1 MSIPFNVKSVE
12 AAPVGRHQL
21 KDGKGRTEGMYLVV
35 NATGSRRLLW
45 RYISPIT
52 GKPNEAGL
60 GGYPQVDLASAKQQ
74 VIEWRELLRKN
85 LDPVAER
92 RTAKAAVRVE
102 GKTLRDLLDD
112 YDKDNEDKPSAREG
126 VRLIKRH
133 AATLLLKPANVNLRP
148 LEIKPR
154 WRR

>member
-74 VIEWRELLRKN
+74 VIEWRGAAAQEPRSR
-85 LDPVAER
+85 R
-92 RTAKAAVRVE
+92 RTADGE
-102 GKTLRDLLDD
+102 GRGQGRGQDV
-112 YDKDNEDKPSAREG
+112 ARPAR
-126 VRLIKRH
+126 RL
-133 AATLLLKPANVNLRP
+133 
-148 LEIKPR
+148 
-154 WRR
+154 WQG